1 MNQETSE
8 EFCRFLNDKLGVE
21 IFEYNDK
28 LNLIGLRNFTYKEI
42 QKYHIDDL
50 VYNDPIGNTFA
61 TKRLQDLK
69 RELSIEYKQQ
79 KGEN

>member
-8 EFCRFLNDKLGVE
+8 EFCRFLNDKLSVE
-21 IFEYNDK
+21 IFEYNSSLD
-28 LNLIGLRNFTYKEI
+28 LIGLKKFTKKEI
-42 QKYHIDDL
+42 EKYCIDDL
-50 VYNDPIGNTFA
+50 VYLDQIGNIFA
-61 TKRLQDLK
+61 TQQLRKLR

>member
-21 IFEYNDK
+21 IFEYNSSLD
-28 LNLIGLRNFTYKEI
+28 LIGLKKFTKKEI
-42 QKYHIDDL
+42 EKYCIDDL
-50 VYNDPIGNTFA
+50 VYLDQIDNIFA
-61 TKRLQDLK
+61 TQQLRKLR